1 VNLNRVIIIG
11 NVAASPELR
20 TTPSGQ
26 SVCNFRVATNR
37 MWKNK
42 TTGENQKET
51 EFHTVV
57 AWGRLAEISSQFL
70 IKGSLVMVE
79 GRLRTRS
86 WQDNAG
92 AKHFR
97 TEIVAEGM
105 QLGPKGVGRSS
116 IPPEKTP
123 GGPAETQENIP
134 IIEESSSAPLSASDN
149 EGQEEG
155 EIDVKNIPF

>member
-1 VNLNRVIIIG
+1 MNLNRVIIIG
-11 NVAASPELR
+11 NVAAVPELR

-51 EFHTVV
+51 EFHSVV
-57 AWGRLAEISSQFL
+57 AWSRLAEISSQFL
-70 IKGSLVMVE
+70 SKGSLVMVE

-105 QLGPKGVGRSS
+105 QLGPKGIGRPSMPS
-116 IPPEKTP
+116 EKAPE
-123 GGPAETQENIP
+123 GPT
-134 IIEESSSAPLSASDN
+134 
-149 EGQEEG
+149 
-155 EIDVKNIPF
+155 EIQFQWTRARRKERLM